1 MLGLNSGL
9 LGVRRV
15 PTTGSASGI
24 WAPNEQSLAQRAAIW
39 PLTGSDP
46 YFANVELLAL
56 FDGADGSTTFTD
68 FSTNAIAPTTAG
80 GPTLT
85 TTYKK
90 FGTAS
95 LTNGTGGVVYTNSE
109 LNLGAGDFTIEGWV
123 YMTASSIANYGGILS
138 AILDGGNGN
147 AASLAVYNSNIIFRV
162 GNNTPYLDYTAAYT
176 INTWHHAAISRS
188 GGSLRAFLDGV
199 QVGATVT
206 GDTTSL
212 VNGRYAC
219 GATHP
224 DNPARLGLYL
234 TDGYIDSV
242 RVTKGVGRYTA
253 NFTPPAEAFP
263 TY

>member
-1 MLGLNSGL
+1 MFSVPPKARLSSAARKKSSG
-9 LGVRRV
+9 G
-15 PTTGSASGI
+15 GGG
-24 WAPNEQSLAQRAAIW
+24 
-39 PLTGSDP
+39 GSDP

-68 FSTNAIAPTTAG
+68 FSTNAIVPTTAG

-123 YMTASSIANYGGILS
+123 YMTTSPLSNYGGILS
-138 AILDGGNGN
+138 AKLDNGNGN
-147 AASLAVYNSNIIFRV
+147 AASLHVNGTYIKFAV
-162 GNNTPYLDYTAAYT
+162 GNNVPYFERDATYT

-199 QVGATVT
+199 QVGGTATS
-206 GDTTSL
+206 DTTSL
-212 VNGRYAC
+212 VNGMYSC
-219 GATHP
+219 GSYFP
-224 DNPARLGLYL
+224 DNLNRPGFYL
-234 TDGYIDSV
+234 TNGYIDSV

-253 NFTPPAEAFP
+253 NFTPPTEAFP
-263 TY
+263 TS